1 MRISVFGAGYVGA
14 VTSACLCKSGHEV
27 VAVDVSQEKVDS
39 INSGKSPIVEAGV
52 DELFVEALAAGRLS
66 ATTDA
71 AAAIAATDMSIV
83 CVGTP
88 SRPNGSLNLEY
99 ILEVCGE
106 IGPAIAAKS
115 SFHSV
120 VFRST
125 MLPGSMNNTVIPALE
140 SATGTVAGEGFGVAI
155 YPEFLREST
164 AVMDYFYPE
173 VTVLGRHDDITIER
187 LRAISCPATR
197 AEYVVDIP
205 TAEMIKYTNNCWHA
219 TKIVFANEIGNIAK
233 KAEVDGHLV
242 MEVLCADKRLNVS
255 SAYMK
260 PGMAFG
266 GSCLP
271 KDLRALR
278 YRATQLDVSTPMLDA
293 VGSSNSLQIDRAFN
307 TIMSKSKLGR
317 VGLLGLSFK
326 SGTDDLRESPLVEIA
341 ERLYG
346 KGIDLRIYDD
356 NVRYSALNGA
366 NLGFVNTRLPHLS
379 KLMVDEIDEIYEH
392 AEVIVI
398 GNADPRFADVM
409 DRCKPAQ
416 SVVDLVRIA
425 SDRPRSGGAYEGLC
439 W

>member
-27 VAVDVSQEKVDS
+27 VAVDVSQSKVDS
-39 INSGKSPIVEAGV
+39 INRGKSPIVEAEV

-71 AAAIAATDMSIV
+71 AMAIATTDLSIV

-88 SRPNGSLNLEY
+88 SRPNGDLDLTY
-99 ILEVCGE
+99 ILEVCEE
-106 IGPAIAAKS
+106 IGPAIANKL

-140 SATGTVAGEGFGVAI
+140 RASGKKAGQGFGIAI
-155 YPEFLREST
+155 FPEFLREST
-164 AVMDYFYPE
+164 AVQDYFYPE
-173 VTVLGRHDDITIER
+173 VTVIGRHDETTVDR
-187 LRAISCPATR
+187 LRSIVCQATR

-205 TAEMIKYTNNCWHA
+205 SAEMIKYVNNCWHA
-219 TKIVFANEIGNIAK
+219 TKIVFANEIGNICK
-233 KAEVDGHLV
+233 NVGVDGHLV
-242 MEVLCADKRLNVS
+242 MEVLCADKRLNIS
-255 SAYMK
+255 PAYMK

-278 YRATQLDVSTPMLDA
+278 YRATQLDVQTPMLEA
-293 VGSSNSLQIDRAFN
+293 VSRSNSLQIDKAFN
-307 TIMSKSKLGR
+307 TIMGKAKQGK

-346 KGIDLRIYDD
+346 KGVDLRIYDN
-356 NVRYSALNGA
+356 NVHFSNLNGA
-366 NLGFVNTRLPHLS
+366 NLGFANARLPHLS
-379 KLMVDEIDEIYEH
+379 KLMVDDLDEIYEH
-392 AEVIVI
+392 AEVIVV
-398 GNADPRFADVM
+398 GNADPSFADVM
-409 DRCKPAQ
+409 QRRKPAQ
-416 SVVDLVRIA
+416 SVVDLVRI
-425 SDRPRSGGAYEGLC
+425 SGNRQQTAGAYEGLC